1 MSIIEICVPYTK
13 IPHLNIPETPSNP
26 ILLTYFYLSEQFQ
39 KIQFA
44 FGDPVHNFV
53 IFVDNQKKKGTRNK
67 ISVDFNDVESTKETP
82 TEKDV
87 NQNEG

>member
-1 MSIIEICVPYTK
+1 MISKKPK
-13 IPHLNIPETPSNP
+13 ISVIRGPS
-26 ILLTYFYLSEQFQ
+26 
-39 KIQFA
+39 
-44 FGDPVHNFV
+44 VHNFV

-67 ISVDFNDVESTKETP
+67 ITVDFNDVKSTKETP